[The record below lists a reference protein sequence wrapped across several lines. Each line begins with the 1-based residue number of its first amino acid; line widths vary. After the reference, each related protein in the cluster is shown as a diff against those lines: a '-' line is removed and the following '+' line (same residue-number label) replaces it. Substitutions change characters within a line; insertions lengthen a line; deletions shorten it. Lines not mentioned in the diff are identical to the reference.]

1 MEKKG
6 KLLLF
11 VSALIILYT
20 EILGANMNFS
30 LTYLPIV
37 IAIIALV
44 ILNIR
49 FKKTYSS
56 PKVVIVTNVL
66 IILIDSI
73 INIIYY
79 LLFNGIL
86 AVETI
91 KLSTLL
97 PIAVLAYNLDKV
109 DFSRFNK
116 DYFIGLAKYFILP
129 LFWKNI

>member
-30 LTYLPIV
+30 LIYLPIV

-66 IILIDSI
+66 IILIDW
-73 INIIYY
+73 
-79 LLFNGIL
+79 L
-86 AVETI
+86 I
-91 KLSTLL
+91 KSL
-97 PIAVLAYNLDKV
+97 K
-109 DFSRFNK
+109 
-116 DYFIGLAKYFILP
+116 
-129 LFWKNI
+129 